1 MKTFC
6 AVDDAALIQLL
17 GQARRR
23 IVFIAPGLNLPVAHA
38 LGQRFDEIDD
48 LDVTVVLDPDEDVC
62 RIGYGEVAALQHL
75 HALAQRQGFW
85 LKSQPGLRVGVL
97 LADEQTLVWSPT
109 ARSVEEQPSS
119 SPTAGAD
126 LLEEPAPLAPNGLML
141 GADPGEQLAHA
152 VAAEGTDSGPD
163 QAEIGR
169 SAITPEQV
177 KATVQA
183 HQDNPPI
190 PVDLAQ
196 VTRVFSSKLQFV
208 ELKVTRAKLS
218 KSQLKVPNHL
228 LNVDVSGDLKGLIES
243 KLHAFADL
251 RDEPVE
257 VPAFVNGNAACDA
270 HNEPLMEHVSESSL
284 ERKRHDLEK
293 HFVYDIAKFGR
304 LIEKARKTEF
314 AHQLEAYKTQLLS
327 HSEAV
332 RKLLNDKAEQ
342 ILDEAVDLIMARS
355 TMAQAKPGEKPQT
368 LNAQAIR
375 EELSKGL
382 ERAKGEAPTLAL
394 VYKDVTYEQTQSA
407 DFRAKVSKALPAPVR
422 KRLGDWTEKF
432 SAARERPGAP

>member
-17 GQARRR
+17 GQAKRR
-23 IVFIAPGLNLPVAHA
+23 IVFIAPGLNLPVAQA
-38 LGQRFDEIDD
+38 LGQRFDDIDA

-75 HALAQRQGFW
+75 HALAQKQGFW

-126 LLEEPAPLAPNGLML
+126 LWQEPVPLAPNGLML

-152 VAAEGTDSGPD
+152 VAAEGTNSGPD

-169 SAITPEQV
+169 SAITPAEV

-228 LNVDVSGDLKGLIES
+228 LNVDVNGDLKGLIES

-251 RDEPVE
+251 RDESVQ
-257 VPAFVNGNAACDA
+257 VPAFVNGIAACDA
-270 HNEPLMEHVSESSL
+270 QNKPLMEPVSESSL

-293 HFVYDIAKFGR
+293 GFIYDIAKFGR

-314 AHQLEAYKTQLLS
+314 SHQLEAYRTQLLA

-332 RKLLNDKAEQ
+332 RKLLDEKADQ

-355 TMAQAKPGEKPQT
+355 QTAQTRPGEKPHT
-368 LNAQAIR
+368 FNAEAIR

-382 ERAKGEAPTLAL
+382 ERAKGETPTLAL

-422 KRLGDWTEKF
+422 KRLGDWTERF
-432 SAARERPGAP
+432 SAARERTGAP